1 MYIQVL
7 KKETYELLK
16 EIMADIVF
24 KDYFLVGGTALA
36 LQIGHRQSIDL
47 DLFTRKNID
56 TERLRNH
63 LKEKY
68 GFKVD
73 YETKNTLKGFIK
85 KTMIDCIKYDYEMIR
100 PLTNEEGIRI
110 LSKEDIIPMKIQ
122 AIVSNGT
129 RIKDFIDIAY
139 LSEYYSLNEMI
150 KYYKKK
156 YKIDNEIVILK
167 ALIYFDDIDYK
178 DLSEKIYSRMKF
190 LKYTNRISNAVEK
203 AESQLFEETSEA
215 EE

>member
-129 RIKDFIDIAY
+129 RIKDFIDVAY

-178 DLSEKIYSRMKF
+178 EKIRVYDKRYDWKIIKERILQMF
-190 LKYTNRISNAVEK
+190 HNREK
-203 AESQLFEETSEA
+203 KLGPLYK
-215 EE
+215 